1 VWDFWGYTTRT
12 RLFSKYGVHGG
23 ALFSYVFQSFR
34 HEFSDYGKRRMKTL
48 QRELPDEPER
58 MLTPPSPGLSP
69 EEMAMARETVG
80 RVDACLALLGMEVG
94 QDGWLLLQMDVMG
107 KRSAELVTLCGLR
120 EGTLRTRATRAR
132 ARFKTLWGAEG
143 GDVAAARPAER
154 DRLKARPDVNDD
166 DAARLLRTLDITAPH
181 PSDEELVGWAYGDLR
196 EADHR
201 RVDAHLSTCSEC
213 HEQGSRVRRAATHFE
228 TAIGKAQLGRLWTS
242 FREAAQQF
250 HADAT
255 SDRTSGF
262 AAAASHVHERYMQSA
277 TRDERVPAS
286 LSELDDDRTVSNYH
300 QLAYA
305 EHLLKTEG
313 LGVRPITDPAR
324 QLLVLEDVVGPD
336 GLRRLAE
343 KEHERFVAERVLQGW
358 RRGAIK
364 DAANKISPYL
374 VPWKHLA
381 PEIQEL
387 DVNAVRALP
396 AALSAIGREVFRVE
410 GDVDRPPSDRKR

>member
-1 VWDFWGYTTRT
+1 
-12 RLFSKYGVHGG
+12 
-23 ALFSYVFQSFR
+23 
-34 HEFSDYGKRRMKTL
+34 M
-48 QRELPDEPER
+48 
-58 MLTPPSPGLSP
+58 
-69 EEMAMARETVG
+69 
-80 RVDACLALLGMEVG
+80 
-94 QDGWLLLQMDVMG
+94 
-107 KRSAELVTLCGLR
+107 
-120 EGTLRTRATRAR
+120 
-132 ARFKTLWGAEG
+132 
-143 GDVAAARPAER
+143 
-154 DRLKARPDVNDD
+154 NDD
-166 DAARLLRTLDITAPH
+166 DAARLLRTLDVTAPH

-196 EADHR
+196 EADRR

-213 HEQGSRVRRAATHFE
+213 REQGSRVRRAATHFE

-242 FREAAQQF
+242 FRQATQQF

-262 AAAASHVHERYMQSA
+262 AAAASHVHERYTQSA

-286 LSELDDDRTVSNYH
+286 WSELDDDRKLSNYH

-374 VPWKHLA
+374 VSWKHLA

-387 DVNAVRALP
+387 DVSAVRALP

-410 GDVDRPPSDRKR
+410 GDVDRPPWDRTR